1 MLYGVEI
8 PSTLIDDKEEL
19 VNRLYTVIRKYVAKK
34 LIHESYENKEDCV
47 QDTII
52 MLLEKID
59 SLTADQLKY
68 LNLERWIYN
77 RMNSFVSSI
86 WLGKLNRYRKRI
98 RFVRFFEVSDDVL
111 DVDEDKLI
119 SVTQY
124 KQLNTNLEDEEFPID
139 YIILAE
145 IISEYKLT
153 LEDEIEVLTTA
164 DKALKS
170 LGFVGLKLEIS
181 NTALSTP
188 LQTIVAAVVD
198 RYVTKTKEIGHYE
211 E

>member
-8 PSTLIDDKEEL
+8 PNTLIEDKDEL
-19 VNRLYTVIRKYVAKK
+19 VNRLYKVIRKYVDKK

-86 WLGKLNRYRKRI
+86 WLGKLNRYRRHI
-98 RFVRFFEVSDDVL
+98 HFVRFFEVSDDVL
-111 DVDEDKLI
+111 DIDEDKLI
-119 SVTQY
+119 SIAKY
-124 KQLNTNLEDEEFPID
+124 NQLNTNLEDEEFPIN
-139 YIILAE
+139 YLMLAE

-153 LEDEIEVLTTA
+153 LEDEVAVLTAA
-164 DKALKS
+164 DKTLKS
-170 LGFVGLKLEIS
+170 LGFVGIKLVVS
-181 NTALSTP
+181 NTELSTP

-198 RYVTKTKEIGHYE
+198 RYVTKTKEIGYYE
-211 E
+211 